1 MYPLIGWSTEEN
13 EMPEHET
20 LMLGKE
26 NAYNILLWN
35 FGCKNPVGKLRP
47 NVKLM

>member
-1 MYPLIGWSTEEN
+1 MRRNLSVYLSHQMYPLIGSSMEEN

-26 NAYNILLWN
+26 NAYNILL
-35 FGCKNPVGKLRP
+35 
-47 NVKLM
+47 